1 MNPIPLS
8 WWSALSQRAGKP
20 QCKSSLLPNPPAC
33 VPRWS
38 ATSGRAGIPQGQFSV
53 SSLRTPLAA
62 IILILSILSASAQPA
77 PHLVSPEVHPDHS
90 VTFRL
95 LAPNATKVGLNVEG
109 QPAFVLQRDPT
120 GIWTITTPPLEP
132 DFYGYTFT
140 VDGARTLD
148 PNNVAV
154 KPGVLSLSN
163 FLHIPGP
170 ATLSWELGQVPH
182 GEVHHHFYH
191 SEICGDDRDYLVY
204 TPPGYDPNGAERYPT
219 LYLLH
224 GFGDDATGWVVS
236 GRANVILDNL
246 IAEHKAKPMVVV
258 MPLGYGT
265 MEIVARARS
274 GNNNMRAG
282 GMPLFLKNGAL
293 FQKAL
298 LEEVLPQVEKDYRL
312 SPVREDR
319 AITGLSMGGGES
331 LQTGLSHPD
340 VFGWVGAFSAGGI
353 ADDIPSDFA
362 AIDPAKDAQLKLLWI
377 ACGTADGLFPFNE
390 KLRAYFTSKGIPHTD
405 ISTPRAHVWMVWR
418 RNLTAFAPLLFR

>member
-1 MNPIPLS
+1 MNLS
-8 WWSALSQRAGKP
+8 
-20 QCKSSLLPNPPAC
+20 PPA
-33 VPRWS
+33 VLLDPTAGSRWS
-38 ATSGRAGIPQGQFSV
+38 ATSGRAGSPQAQFSAAL
-53 SSLRTPLAA
+53 LRAPLAA
-62 IILILSILSASAQPA
+62 FVLTLSILSASAQPP

-95 LAPNATKVGLNVEG
+95 VSPGATKVRLNLEG
-109 QPAFVLQRDPT
+109 MPASFLQRDT
-120 GIWTITTPPLEP
+120 AGVWTLTTPPLES
-132 DFYGYTFT
+132 DYYGYSFS
-140 VDGARTLD
+140 VDGLPTLD
-148 PNNVAV
+148 PNNMSV

-163 FLHIPGP
+163 FLHVPGP

-191 SEICGDDRDYLVY
+191 SAICGDDRDYLVY
-204 TPPGYDPNGAERYPT
+204 TPPGYDPSGAERYPT

-224 GFGDDATGWVVS
+224 GFGDDATGWIVS

-246 IAEHKAKPMVVV
+246 IAENKAKPMVVV
-258 MPLGYGT
+258 MPLGYGA
-265 MEIVARARS
+265 MEIVAKARA

-282 GMPLFLKNGAL
+282 GMPLFLRNGDL

-298 LEEVLPQVEKDYRL
+298 LEEVMPQVEKEYRL
-312 SPVREDR
+312 SPAREDR

-331 LQTGLSHPD
+331 LQTGLAHPD
-340 VFGWVGAFSAGGI
+340 LFGWVGAFSAGGLPE
-353 ADDIPSDFA
+353 DIPADFA
-362 AIDPAKDAQLKLLWI
+362 AIDPAKDQQLKLLWI
-377 ACGTADGLFPFNE
+377 ACGTADGLYPFNQ